1 MIINNFYLNKKIDA
15 KKNSQLLINFTKQF
29 LSSKYMNI
37 NLKLISE
44 IINIPKNILQ
54 NECKHYL
61 QYNFDNKLGKYNSN
75 FFYINAVKDFFKFIF
90 FFRGLFF
97 FQIKIKML
105 KKFIN

>member
-54 NECKHYL
+54 NACKHYL
-61 QYNFDNKLGKYNSN
+61 QYNFDNKIL
-75 FFYINAVKDFFKFIF
+75 IF
-90 FFRGLFF
+90 FT
-97 FQIKIKML
+97 
-105 KKFIN
+105 